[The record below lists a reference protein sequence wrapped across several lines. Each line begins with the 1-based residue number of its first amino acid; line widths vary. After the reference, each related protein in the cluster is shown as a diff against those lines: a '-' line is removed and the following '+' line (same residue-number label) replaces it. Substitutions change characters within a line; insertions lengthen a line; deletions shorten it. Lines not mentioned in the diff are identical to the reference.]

1 VPPTAAVAVETRP
14 DHSLRTGRRPTA
26 RWAVDIAVPASGP
39 ITVWLRA
46 GWGTALVLGPRR
58 ALASCGSSPARAAVI
73 ATRALGLRDLAQ
85 AAWLRGRP
93 SARRTA
99 VSQLVDGLHAASMA
113 ILASARRDHRGAAL
127 ASLAMS
133 LLLLG
138 ASAVEVDDRRR

>member
-1 VPPTAAVAVETRP
+1 VETRRNYL
-14 DHSLRTGRRPTA
+14 LRAGRRPAA
-26 RWAVDIAVPASGP
+26 RWAVDRAVPARRP

-46 GWGTALVLGPRR
+46 GWGAALVLCPRR

-93 SARRTA
+93 SSRRTTG
-99 VSQLVDGLHAASMA
+99 SRLVDALHATSMA
-113 ILASARRDHRGAAL
+113 ILASVRRDHRGAAL
-127 ASLAMS
+127 ASLGMS
-133 LLLLG
+133 LLLLA